1 MESEQFASNQ
11 DNLQTSHGYPNLQN
25 KVILS
30 NEADYAL
37 SDFHIR
43 NMTFGSPTIVGQLPP
58 QHISVQ
64 QAQALAQAQARVIE
78 QNNNNGMSTLRHEKT
93 KSTAIINWSNL
104 YGKFTGL
111 GNYFTSFEIP
121 KSMYTLWQISII
133 FGFAMGTT
141 GTLHK
146 TLTYC
151 AERESHG
158 YSSFLDM
165 VWVSQSTYFVKK
177 MYFVLSE
184 TLKGSLLGT
193 AFGALFPFNII
204 GGLIYCYKK

>member
-1 MESEQFASNQ
+1 MEPEQFANIQ
-11 DNLQTSHGYPNLQN
+11 DKLQATYGYPILQD
-25 KVILS
+25 KVMLS
-30 NEADYAL
+30 KESAHTLND
-37 SDFHIR
+37 SHTS
-43 NMTFGSPTIVGQLPP
+43 NMTFGSPPIAGQLPT
-58 QHISVQ
+58 QHISIQ
-64 QAQALAQAQARVIE
+64 QVQAQARVRE
-78 QNNNNGMSTLRHEKT
+78 QNNNNGTSTLGHEKT

-133 FGFAMGTT
+133 FGFAIGTT
-141 GTLHK
+141 GTLQK

-151 AERESHG
+151 TERESHG
-158 YSSFLDM
+158 YSSFLDT

-204 GGLIYCYKK
+204 GGLIYYYKK